1 VSGQRID
8 YYDSPE
14 APRANNLVPSANVVV
29 ANDLQHLSTNLDP
42 TASAALTGLRSEVR
56 DFLRRQRFPARIDSW
71 LTAVDREFSKALGQ
85 RGWLGMTWAKRYGG
99 HERTALERYVV
110 VEELLAMG
118 APVAGHWFADRQVGP
133 SLVRHGTE
141 AQKKHFLPKIAAGE
155 CFFAIGMSEPDS
167 GSDLASVRT
176 RAVKSG
182 SDWVISGT
190 KVWTSNAHLSDY
202 LLLLARTGPAA
213 SDDARHKNLTQIIV
227 PLTSHGITINPIR
240 NLDGQHHFN
249 EVVLDEVRVPQDLTV
264 GAVGEGWNQVT
275 GELAFERSGP
285 ERFLSSFPLLREFA
299 RAAAMVQEDAQLVAI
314 GRACSELMALR
325 RLSMHVAE
333 AIDDGQIPAVQAA
346 LVKVVG
352 TTFESAM
359 TQRIR
364 DSTMDESLLGPDT
377 ALGQRLIEAELLQPG
392 YTLRGGTNEILHGII
407 AKELAR

>member
-1 VSGQRID
+1 
-8 YYDSPE
+8 
-14 APRANNLVPSANVVV
+14 
-29 ANDLQHLSTNLDP
+29 
-42 TASAALTGLRSEVR
+42 
-56 DFLRRQRFPARIDSW
+56 
-71 LTAVDREFSKALGQ
+71 
-85 RGWLGMTWAKRYGG
+85 
-99 HERTALERYVV
+99 
-110 VEELLAMG
+110 
-118 APVAGHWFADRQVGP
+118 
-133 SLVRHGTE
+133 
-141 AQKKHFLPKIAAGE
+141 
-155 CFFAIGMSEPDS
+155 MSEPDS

-213 SDDARHKNLTQIIV
+213 GDDARHKNLTQIIV

-249 EVVLDEVRVPQDLTV
+249 EVLLDEVRVPQDLTV

-364 DSTMDESLLGPDT
+364 DSTMDESLLAPDT

-407 AKELAR
+407 AKELARR